1 MGVKQLII
9 NLPSPFQALYHGK
22 FIDSGFTMPFYKRML
37 SKKLN
42 VHDLESIDPEFH
54 SSMMWI
60 QENNLEECE
69 LEMYFAADF
78 EILGKIENHEL
89 KPGGGEIKVNEE
101 NKLEYI
107 K

>member
-1 MGVKQLII
+1 
-9 NLPSPFQALYHGK
+9 
-22 FIDSGFTMPFYKRML
+22 MPFYKRML

-54 SSMMWI
+54 NSMVWI
-60 QENNLEECE
+60 LDNNLEECE

-78 EILGKIENHEL
+78 EVLGKVESHEL
-89 KPGGGEIKVNEE
+89 KPDGTEVKVDEE
-101 NKLEYI
+101 NKHEYV